1 MKIEKLID
9 ILNAR
14 PINIPEGYVRE
25 IEAGYCGDFL
35 SFVMN
40 RAPENSAWF
49 TVMTNLNVAA
59 VAALTD
65 VGCVVVCEG
74 SKCDSA
80 LINKA
85 AAQNICI
92 IETDFDIFEAV
103 KRYITKQ

>member
-1 MKIEKLID
+1 MKIERLIEL
-9 ILNAR
+9 LNAR
-14 PINIPEGYVRE
+14 PINLPQGFSRE
-25 IEAGYCGDFL
+25 IEGGYCGDFL

-74 SKCDSA
+74 SKCDDA

-85 AAQNICI
+85 VAQNICL
-92 IETDFDIFEAV
+92 IETDYDIFQSV
-103 KRYITKQ
+103 NRYLSEK